1 MQEIEQNSD
10 EIRLRLSAKLTEG
23 GPPLLPC
30 HPSWGNRALGDS
42 VLHTHTPFPQ
52 SQPGLE
58 LYRTN
63 GKSKSR

>member
-23 GPPLLPC
+23 GPPC
-30 HPSWGNRALGDS
+30 YPSWGNRALGRFS
-42 VLHTHTPFPQ
+42 SAHTPFPQ

-63 GKSKSR
+63 DKSKSR